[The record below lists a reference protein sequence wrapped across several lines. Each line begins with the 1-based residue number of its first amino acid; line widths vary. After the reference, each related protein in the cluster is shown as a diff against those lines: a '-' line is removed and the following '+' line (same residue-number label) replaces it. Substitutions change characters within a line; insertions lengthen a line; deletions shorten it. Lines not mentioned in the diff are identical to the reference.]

1 MNFIGGV
8 EGMNFTPI
16 AGYNSYLKNTTAFNV
31 DAGGDFENVLNTRTD
46 FLNQNTPKIGG
57 GVEMNMNFDDIMTQ
71 GSAGA
76 KENNGSAASFLNSF
90 AGSIG
95 GGINSVNQQAAAAE
109 KAQEA
114 LAMGENVSVHD
125 VMIAAEKSS
134 LSMNMAIQ
142 LRNKMM
148 AAYNEIN
155 NVRV

>member
-1 MNFIGGV
+1 MNFIGGI

-16 AGYNSYLKNTTAFNV
+16 AGYNSYLKNATAF
-31 DAGGDFENVLNTRTD
+31 DIKGGGDFENVLSSRTD
-46 FLNQNTPKIGG
+46 FLTQNAPKING
-57 GVEMNMNFDDIMTQ
+57 GVEMNMNFDDIITQ
-71 GSAGA
+71 SSASASG
-76 KENNGSAASFLNSF
+76 KNNSAATFLNSF

-95 GGINSVNQQAAAAE
+95 GGLNSVNQKAMAAE

-142 LRNKMM
+142 LRNKMV